1 MLEDKVIEKQAK
13 LTAKEKETN
22 ELKNRIAALEKR
34 LSDWES
40 FFLRFQSGGQ
50 ALINDNNKCKFH

>member
-1 MLEDKVIEKQAK
+1 MIEKQAK